1 MVHISISINS
11 LPFNLSSVLLTKC
24 GYILRRDLSKLLSL
38 LYQQTRLHLKLR
50 ERRVEALDQ
59 LKNQSEDIKK
69 IETAIFSSGQRLGA
83 VLKENH
89 RLEIK
94 MYSTLLYFFP
104 WRFPVEYLGHK
115 WLESMVLPNYISLSH
130 FVSFLFHVGSRFKQ
144 VRLLIMFLHCLSVM
158 IIFIVRIGTLRL

>member
-1 MVHISISINS
+1 M
-11 LPFNLSSVLLTKC
+11 
-24 GYILRRDLSKLLSL
+24 RRDLSKLLLL

-94 MYSTLLYFFP
+94 INVLYFCLF
-104 WRFPVEYLGHK
+104 FS
-115 WLESMVLPNYISLSH
+115 LEIP
-130 FVSFLFHVGSRFKQ
+130 R
-144 VRLLIMFLHCLSVM
+144 R
-158 IIFIVRIGTLRL
+158 IFGT

>member
-1 MVHISISINS
+1 M
-11 LPFNLSSVLLTKC
+11 
-24 GYILRRDLSKLLSL
+24 RRDLSKLLSL

-94 MYSTLLYFFP
+94 INVLYFCIF
-104 WRFPVEYLGHK
+104 FS
-115 WLESMVLPNYISLSH
+115 LEIP
-130 FVSFLFHVGSRFKQ
+130 R
-144 VRLLIMFLHCLSVM
+144 R
-158 IIFIVRIGTLRL
+158 IFGT

>member
-1 MVHISISINS
+1 M
-11 LPFNLSSVLLTKC
+11 
-24 GYILRRDLSKLLSL
+24 RRDLSKLLSL

-94 MYSTLLYFFP
+94 INVLYFCLF
-104 WRFPVEYLGHK
+104 F
-115 WLESMVLPNYISLSH
+115 SLDIP
-130 FVSFLFHVGSRFKQ
+130 R
-144 VRLLIMFLHCLSVM
+144 R
-158 IIFIVRIGTLRL
+158 IFGT

>member
-1 MVHISISINS
+1 M
-11 LPFNLSSVLLTKC
+11 
-24 GYILRRDLSKLLSL
+24 
-38 LYQQTRLHLKLR
+38 
-50 ERRVEALDQ
+50 DQ

-115 WLESMVLPNYISLSH
+115 WLESMVLPNCISLSH

-144 VRLLIMFLHCLSVM
+144 VRLLIIFLNSLPKRHDHFYSSYRQLVFVAGM
-158 IIFIVRIGTLRL
+158 LRVCSEVNRSHGHPEISTNVVVVDWLANSPTQTPL

>member
-1 MVHISISINS
+1 M
-11 LPFNLSSVLLTKC
+11 
-24 GYILRRDLSKLLSL
+24 RRDLSKLLSL

-94 MYSTLLYFFP
+94 INVLYFCLF
-104 WRFPVEYLGHK
+104 FS
-115 WLESMVLPNYISLSH
+115 LEIP
-130 FVSFLFHVGSRFKQ
+130 R
-144 VRLLIMFLHCLSVM
+144 R
-158 IIFIVRIGTLRL
+158 IFGT

>member
-1 MVHISISINS
+1 M
-11 LPFNLSSVLLTKC
+11 
-24 GYILRRDLSKLLSL
+24 
-38 LYQQTRLHLKLR
+38 
-50 ERRVEALDQ
+50 DQ

-94 MYSTLLYFFP
+94 MYSTFVNFF
-104 WRFPVEYLGHK
+104 LGDSPSNI
-115 WLESMVLPNYISLSH
+115 WDMNLGLESMVLPNCISLSH

-144 VRLLIMFLHCLSVM
+144 VRLLIMFLNSLPKCLVADM
-158 IIFIVRIGTLRL
+158 VRVFT

>member
-1 MVHISISINS
+1 M
-11 LPFNLSSVLLTKC
+11 
-24 GYILRRDLSKLLSL
+24 
-38 LYQQTRLHLKLR
+38 
-50 ERRVEALDQ
+50 DQ

-69 IETAIFSSGQRLGA
+69 IETAIFSTGQRLGA

-94 MYSTLLYFFP
+94 MYFFP

-144 VRLLIMFLHCLSVM
+144 VRLLIMFLNSLPKCLVADM
-158 IIFIVRIGTLRL
+158 VRVFT

>member
-1 MVHISISINS
+1 M
-11 LPFNLSSVLLTKC
+11 
-24 GYILRRDLSKLLSL
+24 
-38 LYQQTRLHLKLR
+38 R

-94 MYSTLLYFFP
+94 MYSTFVYFFP

-115 WLESMVLPNYISLSH
+115 WLESMNPNCISLSH

-144 VRLLIMFLHCLSVM
+144 VRLLIMFLTSLPKCLVADM
-158 IIFIVRIGTLRL
+158 LRVFT

>member
-1 MVHISISINS
+1 M
-11 LPFNLSSVLLTKC
+11 
-24 GYILRRDLSKLLSL
+24 
-38 LYQQTRLHLKLR
+38 
-50 ERRVEALDQ
+50 DQ
-59 LKNQSEDIKK
+59 LKNQSEDIKR

-94 MYSTLLYFFP
+94 MYSTFVYFFP

-115 WLESMVLPNYISLSH
+115 WLESMVLPNCISLSH

-144 VRLLIMFLHCLSVM
+144 VRLLIMFLNSLPKCHDHFYSSYRQLVADMLRVFTQSM
-158 IIFIVRIGTLRL
+158 LKILYAAKLTGATDTLRFQQMLSLLSGYRTRQFRLVCNERGP

>member
-1 MVHISISINS
+1 M
-11 LPFNLSSVLLTKC
+11 
-24 GYILRRDLSKLLSL
+24 
-38 LYQQTRLHLKLR
+38 
-50 ERRVEALDQ
+50 DQ
-59 LKNQSEDIKK
+59 LKNESEDIKK

-94 MYSTLLYFFP
+94 INVLYFCIFFP

-115 WLESMVLPNYISLSH
+115 WLESMVLPNCISLSH

-144 VRLLIMFLHCLSVM
+144 VRLLIMFLTSLPKCLVADM
-158 IIFIVRIGTLRL
+158 LRVFT

>member
-1 MVHISISINS
+1 M
-11 LPFNLSSVLLTKC
+11 
-24 GYILRRDLSKLLSL
+24 
-38 LYQQTRLHLKLR
+38 
-50 ERRVEALDQ
+50 DQ

-94 MYSTLLYFFP
+94 VYSTLVYFFP
-104 WRFPVEYLGHK
+104 WRFPVEYLGRK
-115 WLESMVLPNYISLSH
+115 WLESMFLPNCISLSH

-144 VRLLIMFLHCLSVM
+144 VRY
-158 IIFIVRIGTLRL
+158 

>member
-1 MVHISISINS
+1 M
-11 LPFNLSSVLLTKC
+11 
-24 GYILRRDLSKLLSL
+24 
-38 LYQQTRLHLKLR
+38 
-50 ERRVEALDQ
+50 DQ

-94 MYSTLLYFFP
+94 MYSTFVHFFP

-115 WLESMVLPNYISLSH
+115 WLESMVLPNCISLSH

-144 VRLLIMFLHCLSVM
+144 VRLLIMFLNSLPKCLVADM
-158 IIFIVRIGTLRL
+158 VRVFT

>member
-1 MVHISISINS
+1 M
-11 LPFNLSSVLLTKC
+11 
-24 GYILRRDLSKLLSL
+24 
-38 LYQQTRLHLKLR
+38 R

-94 MYSTLLYFFP
+94 MYSTFVYFFP
-104 WRFPVEYLGHK
+104 WRFPVEYLRHK

-130 FVSFLFHVGSRFKQ
+130 FFFLFHVGSRFKQ
-144 VRLLIMFLHCLSVM
+144 VRLLIMFLNSLPKCLVADM
-158 IIFIVRIGTLRL
+158 VRVFT

>member
-1 MVHISISINS
+1 M
-11 LPFNLSSVLLTKC
+11 
-24 GYILRRDLSKLLSL
+24 RRDLSKLLSL

-94 MYSTLLYFFP
+94 MYSTFVYFFP

-115 WLESMVLPNYISLSH
+115 WLESMVLPNCISLSH

>member
-1 MVHISISINS
+1 M
-11 LPFNLSSVLLTKC
+11 
-24 GYILRRDLSKLLSL
+24 
-38 LYQQTRLHLKLR
+38 
-50 ERRVEALDQ
+50 DQ

-94 MYSTLLYFFP
+94 INVLYFCIFFP

-115 WLESMVLPNYISLSH
+115 WLESMFLPNCISLSH

-144 VRLLIMFLHCLSVM
+144 VRLLIIFLNSLPKRLDHFYSSYRQLVFVAGM
-158 IIFIVRIGTLRL
+158 LRVCSEVNRSHGHLEISTNAVVVDWLANSPTQTPL

>member
-1 MVHISISINS
+1 MW
-11 LPFNLSSVLLTKC
+11 
-24 GYILRRDLSKLLSL
+24 L

-94 MYSTLLYFFP
+94 MYSTFVYFFP
-104 WRFPVEYLGHK
+104 WRFPSNIWDVNGLNRRFFQIVFHF
-115 WLESMVLPNYISLSH
+115 LILLLLS
-130 FVSFLFHVGSRFKQ
+130 FMLAQDSRRY
-144 VRLLIMFLHCLSVM
+144 VY
-158 IIFIVRIGTLRL
+158 